1 MQYLCVHL
9 IRSSTAE
16 SYRQQQQQLLQQ
28 QQQQARQMSSMMH
41 QRPAHTQPHQSL
53 SSSYDSTGRYKIIQ
67 DVTPMSHSVQS
78 PFKKT
83 PCTINDRTV
92 PCINLSPYSYS
103 ELLISVL
110 TFNELLFPNLSFDMC
125 VERLSVLKIQL
136 YIGNR

>member
-1 MQYLCVHL
+1 MNS

-16 SYRQQQQQLLQQ
+16 TYRQQQQQLLQQ

-41 QRPAHTQPHQSL
+41 QRPAHSQSHQSL

-67 DVTPMSHSVQS
+67 EVTPMSHSVQP

-83 PCTINDRTV
+83 HYPIQTSTQTQTV
-92 PCINLSPYSYS
+92 PCINLNPYAYN
-103 ELLISVL
+103 EQLMSVL